1 MISGDDRDRLSRL
14 IDEFHDESDRGCA
27 VIAMCVLEE
36 MLLKLIKVRLP
47 ECANDELRNIAP
59 VGRLSA
65 AVDNAFLIGGLGER
79 NKKEFKQLI
88 KIRNLF
94 AHKPLEGL
102 TFDNHDV
109 VHLCSRLIMCDMFEE
124 LDNKTPRGRYIISVV
139 MLYLSMHHEI
149 QEISKLL
156 ILPDRGFEISD

>member
-1 MISGDDRDRLSRL
+1 MISGDDRDRLTRL
-14 IDEFHDESDRGCA
+14 IAEFHDESDRGCA

-36 MLLKLIKVRLP
+36 MLLKLIKARLP
-47 ECANDELRNIAP
+47 DCANDELRNLAP

-65 AVDNAFLIGGLGER
+65 AVDNAFLIGVLGER

-109 VHLCSRLIMCDMFEE
+109 VHLCSKLVMCDMFEE
-124 LDNKTPRGRYIISVV
+124 FDYEPSRGRYIISVV
-139 MLYLSMHHEI
+139 MLYLSMHHEVE
-149 QEISKLL
+149 EIAKLA
-156 ILPDRGFEISD
+156 ILSDRGFEISD